1 MDEIMY
7 EQFKS
12 LNLLD
17 EDDDKDE
24 NDDFISYND

>member
-1 MDEIMY
+1 MDDAMY

-12 LNLLD
+12 LNLLH

>member
-1 MDEIMY
+1 MDETMY

-17 EDDDKDE
+17 ENDDKDDD
-24 NDDFISYND
+24 DDFISYND

>member
-1 MDEIMY
+1 MDETMY

-17 EDDDKDE
+17 ENDVDEDDD
-24 NDDFISYND
+24 FVSYND